1 MNKHIPHRFKTGS
14 ADERRKV
21 LAGVL
26 DTDGSLA
33 KGGFELTLKSERL
46 LDDVIFVARSLGF
59 SANKAETKK
68 TCYNNGSVGTYWRC
82 NINGPV
88 ETIPTLI
95 PRKQAEPRA
104 QIKDPLVTGI
114 KVESIGVGEYFGFEV
129 FGSNRLFVLG
139 DFTVTHNTVTFAH
152 ISANAIAKGKRAYI
166 VAHREEIVDQIS
178 AALDRSGVRH
188 GRIQPGHRQTDDPCQ
203 VAMVQTL
210 ARRLDSVPAPDLLT
224 VDEAHHAV
232 AGTWHRVAE
241 AYQRARILGVTAT
254 PQRLDGRGL
263 GDAFDVMV
271 LGPTAMDL
279 IGRGFLARYQY
290 LAPPTEADTGGIK
303 SRMGDYSIEELA
315 ALMDKKTLTGS
326 AIGHYRQHLDGRPAI
341 AFCVTVRHAENVA
354 AEFREAGYRA
364 ASVDGAM
371 DKTERRRRIAAIGNG
386 ELQILTSCELISEGV
401 DVPVVAG
408 AILLRPTQS
417 LGLYL
422 QQVGRCLRPKPD
434 GSAAIILDH
443 AGNVHRH
450 GLPDKIHNW
459 SLESRKK
466 KPAADPVRTC
476 EVCFR
481 VFAVAPGWRAEA
493 DCGEGDRPVG
503 CVLNAP
509 EPVETALPEQV
520 EGTLVPVAAP
530 PAGPEWAG
538 GIDMATAKGR
548 DWYRLMELADT
559 EPKLRQ
565 VAKARGYHWRWAIR
579 RMEERSEAAR
589 KREAAAQEVPFVAT
603 ETAGADAECA
613 ENEKPWPFPD
623 EWGSPPRFDP
633 RSTRDLIRDS
643 AKSNRAPDIKDP
655 LDEIISA

>member
-1 MNKHIPHRFKTGS
+1 MTVELRDYQRDLVERIRAAFARHRRVIAVSPTGS
-14 ADERRKV
+14 
-21 LAGVL
+21 G
-26 DTDGSLA
+26 
-33 KGGFELTLKSERL
+33 
-46 LDDVIFVARSLGF
+46 
-59 SANKAETKK
+59 K
-68 TCYNNGSVGTYWRC
+68 TVS
-82 NINGPV
+82 
-88 ETIPTLI
+88 
-95 PRKQAEPRA
+95 
-104 QIKDPLVTGI
+104 
-114 KVESIGVGEYFGFEV
+114 
-129 FGSNRLFVLG
+129 
-139 DFTVTHNTVTFAH
+139 FAH
-152 ISANAIAKGKRAYI
+152 ISANAIVKGKRAYI
-166 VAHREEIVDQIS
+166 VAHREEIVEQIS

-188 GRIQPGHRQTDDPCQ
+188 GRIQPGHRQTDDLCQ

-210 ARRLDSVPAPDLLT
+210 ARRLDRVPAPDLIT
-224 VDEAHHAV
+224 IDEAHHAV
-232 AGTWHRVAE
+232 AGTWGRVAA
-241 AYQRARILGVTAT
+241 AYPRARILGVTAT

-271 LGPTAMDL
+271 LGPTPREL
-279 IGRGFLARYQY
+279 IERGFLARYQY

-417 LGLYL
+417 LGLHL

-493 DCGEGDRPVG
+493 DCGEGERPVG
-503 CVLNAP
+503 CALNAP
-509 EPVETALPEQV
+509 EPKETALPEQV

-538 GIDMATAKGR
+538 GIDVATAKGR

-559 EPKLRQ
+559 LDKLKQ
-565 VAKARGYHWRWAIR
+565 IAKARGYHWRWAVR
-579 RMEERSEAAR
+579 RMEERAEAAR
-589 KREAAAQEVPFVAT
+589 QKEAAAQEVPFVAEVVPWVDPLT
-603 ETAGADAECA
+603 NAERAILVSCLGKEGIFMVGSKLFDAVSRLEKLRLVVNLGAQDECRPTVYRYICTMSGA
-613 ENEKPWPFPD
+613 AAIGKLQKMSERFARESEEALMELSARFP
-623 EWGSPPRFDP
+623 PQH
-633 RSTRDLIRDS
+633 
-643 AKSNRAPDIKDP
+643 SNIIDP